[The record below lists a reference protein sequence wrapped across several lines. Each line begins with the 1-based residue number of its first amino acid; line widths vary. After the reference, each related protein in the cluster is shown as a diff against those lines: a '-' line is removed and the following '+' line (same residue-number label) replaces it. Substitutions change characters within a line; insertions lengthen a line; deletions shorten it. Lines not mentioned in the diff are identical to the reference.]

1 VTCRKVTGQL
11 TCRLYSV
18 LMASTPVRGGAP
30 RTQQARRDQTRA
42 RLIEATIRSIADHG
56 YPATTTRQIA
66 ESAGASLGAI
76 AHHFPARV
84 DLIATAL
91 DEVGRRI
98 ETELRPRAAH
108 AVAVGGA
115 RRTPALLDVLWT
127 AFTGDLYTVCVKVWI
142 AAADD
147 PELYA
152 ALAPLERPQSAVFA
166 AIAADAAPKGIPRP
180 EWIRRFSLA
189 LDAMRGLALTIA
201 MQPRTTPLHRDPWP
215 DLRRELARLLDR

>member
-1 VTCRKVTGQL
+1 MLV
-11 TCRLYSV
+11 
-18 LMASTPVRGGAP
+18 ASTPVRGGAP

-91 DEVGRRI
+91 DEVWRRM
-98 ETELRPRAAH
+98 ETVLRARVSHAAS
-108 AVAVGGA
+108 VGGA

-127 AFTGDLYTVCVKVWI
+127 AFTDDLYTVWVKVWI

-147 PELYA
+147 PALYA
-152 ALAPLERPQSAVFA
+152 ALAPLERPQSAMFA
-166 AIAADAAPKGIPRP
+166 AIAADVAPKNVPRA
-180 EWIRRFSLA
+180 EWTRRFSVA
-189 LDAMRGLALTIA
+189 LDAMRGLALTLTI
-201 MQPRTTPLHRDPWP
+201 QPRTAPIRRDPWP
-215 DLRRELARLLDR
+215 DLRRELTRLLDR

>member
-1 VTCRKVTGQL
+1 
-11 TCRLYSV
+11 
-18 LMASTPVRGGAP
+18 MASTPVRGGAP

-91 DEVGRRI
+91 DEVGHRM
-98 ETELRPRAAH
+98 ETELRPRAAQVPSAEP
-108 AVAVGGA
+108 AVH
-115 RRTPALLDVLWT
+115 LLFLDVLWT
-127 AFTGDLYTVCVKVWI
+127 AFTDDLYTVWVKVWI

-166 AIAADAAPKGIPRP
+166 AIAADVAPKNVPRA
-180 EWIRRFSLA
+180 EWTRRFSVA
-189 LDAMRGLALTIA
+189 LDAMRGLALTLT
-201 MQPRTTPLHRDPWP
+201 MQPRTTPFSEIPGRTSDASWP
-215 DLRRELARLLDR
+215 ASSTADQ

>member
-1 VTCRKVTGQL
+1 
-11 TCRLYSV
+11 
-18 LMASTPVRGGAP
+18 MALTPVRGGAP
-30 RTQQARRDQTRA
+30 RTQQERRDQTRA

-56 YPATTTRQIA
+56 DPAATTRQIA

-91 DEVGRRI
+91 DEVGRRM
-98 ETELRPRAAH
+98 EAELRPRAAH
-108 AVAVGGA
+108 AVTAGGA

-152 ALAPLERPQSAVFA
+152 AIAPLERPQSAVFA
-166 AIAADAAPKGIPRP
+166 AIASDAAPKDVPRT
-180 EWIRRFSLA
+180 EWTRRFSVA

-201 MQPRTTPLHRDPWP
+201 MQPRTTPDRRDSWP
-215 DLRRELARLLDR
+215 ALRRELTGLLDR

>member
-1 VTCRKVTGQL
+1 
-11 TCRLYSV
+11 
-18 LMASTPVRGGAP
+18 MASTPVRGGAP

-56 YPATTTRQIA
+56 YSATTTRQIA

-91 DEVGRRI
+91 DEVGRRM
-98 ETELRPRAAH
+98 ETELRPRAME
-108 AVAVGGA
+108 AVAVGDA
-115 RRTPALLDVLWT
+115 RRTSALLDVLWT

-152 ALAPLERPQSAVFA
+152 ALAPLERRQSAVFA
-166 AIAADAAPKGIPRP
+166 AIAADAAPHNIPRA
-180 EWIRRFSLA
+180 EWTRRFSVA

-201 MQPRTTPLHRDPWP
+201 MQPRMSPVQRDPWP
-215 DLRRELARLLDR
+215 VLRRELAGLLDR

>member
-1 VTCRKVTGQL
+1 M

-18 LMASTPVRGGAP
+18 LVASTPVRGGAP

-91 DEVGRRI
+91 DEVGRRM
-98 ETELRPRAAH
+98 ETDLQARAAH
-108 AVAVGGA
+108 AVGDV

-127 AFTGDLYTVCVKVWI
+127 AFTDDLYTVWVKVWI

-152 ALAPLERPQSAVFA
+152 AVAPLERPQSAVFA
-166 AIAADAAPKGIPRP
+166 AIAAGAAPKNIPRA
-180 EWIRRFSLA
+180 EWTRRFSVA
-189 LDAMRGLALTIA
+189 LDAMRGLALTLTI
-201 MQPRTTPLHRDPWP
+201 QPRTTPVQRDPWP
-215 DLRRELARLLDR
+215 DLRRELTRLLDR

>member
-1 VTCRKVTGQL
+1 V
-11 TCRLYSV
+11 
-18 LMASTPVRGGAP
+18 ASTPVRGGAP

-91 DEVGRRI
+91 DEVWHRM
-98 ETELRPRAAH
+98 ETGLRTRAAH
-108 AVAVGGA
+108 AASVGGA

-127 AFTGDLYTVCVKVWI
+127 AFTHDLYTVWVKVWI

-152 ALAPLERPQSAVFA
+152 ALAPLERPQSAMFA
-166 AIAADAAPKGIPRP
+166 AIAADVAPKNVPLA
-180 EWIRRFSLA
+180 EWTRRFSVA
-189 LDAMRGLALTIA
+189 LDAMRGLALTLTI
-201 MQPRTTPLHRDPWP
+201 QPRTTPIHRDPWP
-215 DLRRELARLLDR
+215 GLRRELIRLLDR

>member
-1 VTCRKVTGQL
+1 MG
-11 TCRLYSV
+11 
-18 LMASTPVRGGAP
+18 STSVRGGAP
-30 RTQQARRDQTRA
+30 RTQQERRNQTRA
-42 RLIEATIRSIADHG
+42 RLIEATIRSIAEHG

-91 DEVGRRI
+91 DEVGRRM
-98 ETELRPRAAH
+98 ETELRPRATH

-115 RRTPALLDVLWT
+115 RRTPALLDALWT

-166 AIAADAAPKGIPRP
+166 AIAADAAPENVPRA
-180 EWIRRFSLA
+180 EWTRRFSVA

-201 MQPRTTPLHRDPWP
+201 MQPRTSPVQRDPWP
-215 DLRRELARLLDR
+215 VLRRELTSLLDR

>member
-1 VTCRKVTGQL
+1 
-11 TCRLYSV
+11 
-18 LMASTPVRGGAP
+18 MASTPVRGGAP

-91 DEVGRRI
+91 DEVGRRM
-98 ETELRPRAAH
+98 ETELRARVSR
-108 AVAVGGA
+108 VASVGGA
-115 RRTPALLDVLWT
+115 RTPALLDVLWT
-127 AFTGDLYTVCVKVWI
+127 AFTDDLYTVWVKVWI

-166 AIAADAAPKGIPRP
+166 AIAADAAPKNIPRA
-180 EWIRRFSLA
+180 EWTRRFSVA
-189 LDAMRGLALTIA
+189 LDAMRGLALTLTI
-201 MQPRTTPLHRDPWP
+201 QPRTTPIHRDPWP
-215 DLRRELARLLDR
+215 DLRRELARLLDRQSLVGGRTSISR

>member
-1 VTCRKVTGQL
+1 
-11 TCRLYSV
+11 
-18 LMASTPVRGGAP
+18 MASTPVGGGAP
-30 RTQQARRDQTRA
+30 RTQQERRDQTRA
-42 RLIEATIRSIADHG
+42 RLIEATIKSIADHG

-91 DEVGRRI
+91 DEVGRRM
-98 ETELRPRAAH
+98 EAELRPRAAH
-108 AVAVGGA
+108 AVAFGGA

-147 PELYA
+147 LELYA
-152 ALAPLERPQSAVFA
+152 ALAPLERPQSAMFA
-166 AIAADAAPKGIPRP
+166 AIAGDVAPQDVPST
-180 EWIRRFSLA
+180 EWTRRFSVA

-201 MQPRTTPLHRDPWP
+201 MQPRTSPVRRDPWP
-215 DLRRELARLLDR
+215 ALRRELTGLLDR

>member
-1 VTCRKVTGQL
+1 MPPSLNVTGQL

-18 LMASTPVRGGAP
+18 LMATTPVRGGAP

-56 YPATTTRQIA
+56 YPATTTRRIA

-91 DEVGRRI
+91 DEVGLRM
-98 ETELRPRAAH
+98 EAELRPRAAH
-108 AVAVGGA
+108 AVGSA
-115 RRTPALLDVLWT
+115 RHTPALLDVLWS
-127 AFTGDLYTVCVKVWI
+127 AFTDDLYKVWVKVWI

-166 AIAADAAPKGIPRP
+166 AIAADVAPKNVPRA
-180 EWIRRFSLA
+180 EWTRRFSVA
-189 LDAMRGLALTIA
+189 LDAMRGLALTLA
-201 MQPRTTPLHRDPWP
+201 MQPRTTPVQRDPWP
-215 DLRRELARLLDR
+215 DLRRELTRLLDG

>member
-1 VTCRKVTGQL
+1 
-11 TCRLYSV
+11 
-18 LMASTPVRGGAP
+18 MASTPVRGGAP

-91 DEVGRRI
+91 DEVWRRM
-98 ETELRPRAAH
+98 ETELRARAAH
-108 AVAVGGA
+108 AAAVGGA

-127 AFTGDLYTVCVKVWI
+127 AFTDDLYTVWVKVWI

-152 ALAPLERPQSAVFA
+152 ALAPLERPQSAIFA
-166 AIAADAAPKGIPRP
+166 AIAADVGTEERPARSSGPGDSASRSMPCAASR
-180 EWIRRFSLA
+180 
-189 LDAMRGLALTIA
+189 
-201 MQPRTTPLHRDPWP
+201 
-215 DLRRELARLLDR
+215 

>member
-1 VTCRKVTGQL
+1 
-11 TCRLYSV
+11 
-18 LMASTPVRGGAP
+18 MASTPVRGGAP

-91 DEVGRRI
+91 DEVGHRM

-108 AVAVGGA
+108 AVRGA

-127 AFTGDLYTVCVKVWI
+127 AFTDDLYTVWVKVWI

-166 AIAADAAPKGIPRP
+166 AIAADVAPKNVPRAD
-180 EWIRRFSLA
+180 WTRRFSVA
-189 LDAMRGLALTIA
+189 LDAMRGLALTLA
-201 MQPRTTPLHRDPWP
+201 MQPRTTPVQRDPWP
-215 DLRRELARLLDR
+215 DLRRELTRLLDG

>member
-1 VTCRKVTGQL
+1 
-11 TCRLYSV
+11 V
-18 LMASTPVRGGAP
+18 LVASTPVRGGAP

-66 ESAGASLGAI
+66 ELAGASLGAI

-91 DEVGRRI
+91 DEVGRRM
-98 ETELRPRAAH
+98 EAELRPRVSHAAS
-108 AVAVGGA
+108 VGGG
-115 RRTPALLDVLWT
+115 RTPALLDVLWT
-127 AFTGDLYTVCVKVWI
+127 AFTDDLYTVWVKVWI

-166 AIAADAAPKGIPRP
+166 AIAADAAPKNVPRA
-180 EWIRRFSLA
+180 EYTRRFSVA
-189 LDAMRGLALTIA
+189 LDAMRGLALTLTI
-201 MQPRTTPLHRDPWP
+201 QPRTTPIPRDPWP

>member
-1 VTCRKVTGQL
+1 
-11 TCRLYSV
+11 V
-18 LMASTPVRGGAP
+18 LVASIPVRGGSP
-30 RTQQARRDQTRA
+30 GTQQARRDQTRA
-42 RLIEATIRSIADHG
+42 RLIDATIRSIADHG

-91 DEVGRRI
+91 DEVWRRM
-98 ETELRPRAAH
+98 ETVLLARVAH
-108 AVAVGGA
+108 AASVSGA

-127 AFTGDLYTVCVKVWI
+127 AFTDDLYTVWVKVWI

-152 ALAPLERPQSAVFA
+152 VLAPLERPQSAVFA
-166 AIAADAAPKGIPRP
+166 AIAADATPTNVPRT
-180 EWIRRFSLA
+180 EWTRRFSVA
-189 LDAMRGLALTIA
+189 LDAMRGLALTLTI
-201 MQPRTTPLHRDPWP
+201 QPRSTPIHRDPWP
-215 DLRRELARLLDR
+215 DLRRELTRLLDR

>member
-1 VTCRKVTGQL
+1 V
-11 TCRLYSV
+11 
-18 LMASTPVRGGAP
+18 ASTPVRGGAP

-91 DEVGRRI
+91 DEVGHRM
-98 ETELRPRAAH
+98 ENELRPRAAH
-108 AVAVGGA
+108 AVGGA
-115 RRTPALLDVLWT
+115 RRTPALLDVLWS
-127 AFTGDLYTVCVKVWI
+127 AFTDDLYTVWVKVWI

-166 AIAADAAPKGIPRP
+166 GIAADVAPGHVQRA
-180 EWIRRFSLA
+180 EWTRRFSVA
-189 LDAMRGLALTIA
+189 LDAMRGLALTLA
-201 MQPRTTPLHRDPWP
+201 MQPRTTPVQRDPWP
-215 DLRRELARLLDR
+215 DLRRELTRLLDG

>member
-1 VTCRKVTGQL
+1 
-11 TCRLYSV
+11 
-18 LMASTPVRGGAP
+18 MASIPVRGGAP

-91 DEVGRRI
+91 TEVGHRM
-98 ETELRPRAAH
+98 ETDLRERAAH
-108 AVAVGGA
+108 AAAFGGA

-127 AFTGDLYTVCVKVWI
+127 AFTGDLYTVWVKVWI

-152 ALAPLERPQSAVFA
+152 ALAPLERPQSAVLA
-166 AIAADAAPKGIPRP
+166 AIAADAAPMDVPRA
-180 EWIRRFSLA
+180 EWTRRFSVA
-189 LDAMRGLALTIA
+189 LDAMRGLALTLA
-201 MQPRTTPLHRDPWP
+201 MQPRTTPLQRDPWP
-215 DLRRELARLLDR
+215 DLRRELTRLLDE

>member
-1 VTCRKVTGQL
+1 MG
-11 TCRLYSV
+11 
-18 LMASTPVRGGAP
+18 STPVRGGAP

-91 DEVGRRI
+91 EEVGLRM
-98 ETELRPRAAH
+98 EAELRPRAAH
-108 AVAVGGA
+108 AVGGA
-115 RRTPALLDVLWT
+115 RRTPALLDVLWS
-127 AFTGDLYTVCVKVWI
+127 AFTDDLYTVWVKVWI

-166 AIAADAAPKGIPRP
+166 GIAADVAPEHVPRA
-180 EWIRRFSLA
+180 EWTRRFSVA
-189 LDAMRGLALTIA
+189 LDAMRGLALTLA
-201 MQPRTTPLHRDPWP
+201 MQPRTTPVQRDPWP
-215 DLRRELARLLDR
+215 DLRRELAGLLDR